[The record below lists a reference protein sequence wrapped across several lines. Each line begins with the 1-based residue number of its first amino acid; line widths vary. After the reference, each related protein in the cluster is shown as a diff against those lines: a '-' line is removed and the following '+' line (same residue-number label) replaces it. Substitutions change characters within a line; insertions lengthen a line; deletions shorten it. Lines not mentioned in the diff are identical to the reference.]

1 MKANGYTEIKEVME
15 VPHYRPAVS
24 LILPIQTKI
33 GIEAETQKELKF
45 TLDKTERLLKEAYP
59 AEVVRSVMSKI
70 NTLVAGTMIPA
81 GKKGLAIYA
90 SPIFSKL
97 YFLDTDVP
105 ERIIIDDSFEIR
117 DLLLNRKEEKHY
129 LLFVL
134 SSEKCKL
141 FMHTGEQ
148 LMPVKLEAP
157 NSIDAYW
164 NDEVERVSNFTDP
177 VVYKTKQIEKF
188 IRQMDK
194 ELIHVLN
201 NHPLP
206 VFLLGS
212 KSILGVYNSITHASN
227 HIKGVVDGNYE
238 EATLNELS
246 LAVQPVY
253 EGWKMSKQ
261 QEMLLMVE
269 DAASLKK
276 LSAGIQEVWKNAYE
290 KKGRLLLVEKNYMAS
305 GEHVSAGK
313 IVYKP
318 TVAQNDFHSSHDVVD
333 DVIEMVI
340 QNGGDVAFM
349 DDGSLSGYDHIAL
362 IKFYS

>member
-1 MKANGYTEIKEVME
+1 MKANGYPEIKEVME

-33 GIEAETQKELKF
+33 GMEAETQKELKYA
-45 TLDKTERLLKEAYP
+45 LDKTERLLKQEYP
-59 AEVVRSVMSKI
+59 EEVVQTVIHKMNHLI
-70 NTLVAGTMIPA
+70 ADTVLPT
-81 GKKGLAIYA
+81 GKKGLALYA
-90 SPIFSKL
+90 SPLFSKL
-97 YFLDTDVP
+97 YFLDTEVP

-134 SSEKCKL
+134 SSERCKL

-148 LMPVKLEAP
+148 IMPVKLEAP
-157 NSIDAYW
+157 NSLDAYM

-177 VVYKTKQIEKF
+177 VVYKTKQVEKF

-194 ELIHVLN
+194 ELIQVLN
-201 NHPLP
+201 HHPLP

-212 KSILGVYNSITHASN
+212 KRILGIYNAITHASD
-227 HIKGVVDGNYE
+227 HIKGIVEGNYE
-238 EATLNELS
+238 EATINELVAA
-246 LAVQPVY
+246 LQPVY
-253 EGWKMSKQ
+253 EAWKRRQQ
-261 QEMLLMVE
+261 QEMLQLVE
-269 DAASLKK
+269 QAANQRK
-276 LSAGIQEVWKNAYE
+276 LSVGIQEVWKQAYE
-290 KKGRLLLVEKNYMAS
+290 KKGRLLLVEKNYVAS
-305 GEHVSAGK
+305 GEHVAAGK

-340 QNGGDVAFM
+340 QNGGDVAFVE
-349 DDGSLSGYDHIAL
+349 DGFLSGYDHIAL
-362 IKFYS
+362 IQYYS

>member
-1 MKANGYTEIKEVME
+1 MKANGYPEIKEVLE
-15 VPHYRPAVS
+15 APHYRPAVS

-33 GIEAETQKELKF
+33 GMEAETHRDLKF
-45 TLDKTERLLKEAYP
+45 ALDKTERLLKEEYP
-59 AEVVRSVMSKI
+59 LEIVHRVMHKMDTLIAETI
-70 NTLVAGTMIPA
+70 FPA
-81 GKKGLAIYA
+81 GKKGLALYA
-90 SPIFSKL
+90 SPLFAKL
-97 YFLDTDVP
+97 FFLDTDVP

-141 FMHTGEQ
+141 FMQTGQQ
-148 LMPVKLEAP
+148 LLPVKLEAP

-164 NDEVERVSNFTDP
+164 NDEMERVSNFTDP
-177 VVYKTKQIEKF
+177 VVYKTNQVEKF

-194 ELIHVLN
+194 ELLHVLN

-212 KSILGVYNSITHASN
+212 KSILGVYKSITHASN
-227 HIKGVVDGNYE
+227 HIKGVVEGNYE
-238 EATLNELS
+238 DASIHELS
-246 LAVQPVY
+246 AALQPVY
-253 EGWKMSKQ
+253 EDLKRQKQ
-261 QEMLLMVE
+261 QQMLQMVE
-269 DAASLKK
+269 DAANQKK
-276 LSAGIQEVWKNAYE
+276 LSAGIQDVWKNAYE
-290 KKGRLLLVEKNYMAS
+290 KKGRLLLVEKNYVAS
-305 GEHVSAGK
+305 GEHVAAGK

-349 DDGSLSGYDHIAL
+349 DDGSLAGYDHIAL
-362 IKFYS
+362 IQFYS